1 METCIDIF
9 VTFKYWQFYEE
20 CNIISFLQH
29 PVLISFAVLS
39 NCQTAKCTL
48 WWSEKSESC
57 NCQTFQA
64 VSEPHYHSEFRTVGE
79 IEIRPF
85 FICEIGL
92 TFLQLKTIERFQWVR
107 FQFRWLFWTHC
118 GNVVQKVPEMFDKC
132 NFHFFHSTLVHID
145 ITTFLDWGSFTFWR
159 CQGAWGHWQSVTRWG
174 YLSWWDEPQSEW
186 PQTPQLLRLTS
197 HSPVGTDLPR
207 T

>member
-1 METCIDIF
+1 MDMEP
-9 VTFKYWQFYEE
+9 
-20 CNIISFLQH
+20 S
-29 PVLISFAVLS
+29 
-39 NCQTAKCTL
+39 
-48 WWSEKSESC
+48 
-57 NCQTFQA
+57 
-64 VSEPHYHSEFRTVGE
+64 YHSELRTVDE

-186 PQTPQLLRLTS
+186 PQTPHFCGSHLTRPSAPICRGHKDRSHGSQEWRELVGELL
-197 HSPVGTDLPR
+197 HSFTLSLGLCDIAGV
-207 T
+207 